1 MRAFLLIALI
11 AFWPWTPALAV
22 ISVDLPNECSDRNAL
37 QSVAYDARLIAI
49 KSYYKGL
56 IRGLTDKKRQTCL
69 EAHVLLDD
77 RFAVINRTREI
88 VETKCLPIDIAA
100 SMETKDLCPP

>member
-1 MRAFLLIALI
+1 MRAILLVALI
-11 AFWPWTPALAV
+11 AFWPASPALAV

-37 QSVAYDARLIAI
+37 QSIAYDARLIAI
-49 KSYYKGL
+49 KLYYKGL
-56 IRGLTDKKRQTCL
+56 INRLADKQGQTCL
-69 EAHVLLDD
+69 EARVLLDD

-100 SMETKDLCPP
+100 SMATQDLCP